1 MKRFLLFTTILGL
14 LVSCFYSSAYGV
26 PEDHIVI
33 GDERAVGILGPYGG
47 VGCGGALIEPRIVY
61 TAAHCVARKLKSDI
75 NASTL
80 GIPIVSGLIPEN
92 IAELYVTL
100 PGIKVAQNTNQTVKA
115 IAQFAAPK
123 YEDSSYACV
132 TDSSKLCHPSLYD
145 FAVLILERDVPIKG
159 FRIASKEELSHLI
172 ESEASIFGIGYGA
185 KKFGGDQSEPG
196 LFYANL
202 RSAQNKV
209 EDLTK
214 LNDPNNLL
222 MNFEIKCT
230 NKIAPCAGLISGS
243 PVWYE
248 RDGVSIY
255 LGAASASMGATASSD
270 PQDSIWKD
278 PFWSLNGGG
287 SYYSAQAFPD
297 VIDAANKFLAS
308 QIILEAKAA
317 SDLKLKQDAEV
328 KTALESKA
336 KEEADAKA
344 VADKLA
350 AEKLA
355 ATKAAAL
362 KKTTI
367 TCIKG
372 KLVKKVTGAKP
383 LCPAGYKK
391 K

>member
-1 MKRFLLFTTILGL
+1 MKRFLFFTTVLGL
-14 LVSCFYSSAYGV
+14 LASSFYSSAYAV

-33 GDERAVGILGPYGG
+33 GDERTVGILGPYGG
-47 VGCGGALIEPRIVY
+47 VGCGGALIAPRIVY
-61 TAAHCVARKLKSDI
+61 TAAHCVARKLKSDM

-100 PGIKVAQNTNQTVKA
+100 PGIKVAQNTNQTVRA

-159 FRIASKEELSHLI
+159 FRIASKEELSQLI

-297 VIDAANKFLAS
+297 VIDAANKFLAA

-317 SDLKLKQDAEV
+317 ADLKLKQDSEV
-328 KTALESKA
+328 KTALELKA

-355 ATKAAAL
+355 ATKATAL

-372 KLVKKVTGAKP
+372 KFVKKVTAVKP